1 MLGDEGVDTKQFDC
15 AECTIPSGMKPPVE
29 PVTPP
34 VEPVTPPV
42 EPEIPP
48 VGPVTP

>member
-1 MLGDEGVDTKQFDC
+1 MLEEEGVDTKQFDC
-15 AECTIPSGMKPPVE
+15 AECTIPSGMKPPPVE

-42 EPEIPP
+42 EP
-48 VGPVTP
+48 VTP